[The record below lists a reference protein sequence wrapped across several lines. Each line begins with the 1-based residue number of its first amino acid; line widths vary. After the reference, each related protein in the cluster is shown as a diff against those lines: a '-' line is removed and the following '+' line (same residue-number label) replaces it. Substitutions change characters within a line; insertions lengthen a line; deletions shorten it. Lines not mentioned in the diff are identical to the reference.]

1 MKIRLAGIAN
11 DSIVDGPGIRYTIFV
26 QGCPHKCEGCHNQH
40 THDYNGGF
48 IKDINDLLQEIK
60 ANPLLCGV
68 TFSGGEPFCQAKE
81 LAYLGEKIKQNDLDI
96 ITYTGY
102 TFEELIEK
110 SNNDNCYKDLLKIT
124 DYLIDGKFDITKKDY
139 TLKFKGSS
147 NQRVIDCKK
156 SLELGKV
163 IETDL

>member
-1 MKIRLAGIAN
+1 MLYEVI
-11 DSIVDGPGIRYTIFV
+11 T
-26 QGCPHKCEGCHNQH
+26 
-40 THDYNGGF
+40 
-48 IKDINDLLQEIK
+48 
-60 ANPLLCGV
+60 
-68 TFSGGEPFCQAKE
+68 
-81 LAYLGEKIKQNDLDI
+81 I

-110 SNNDNCYKDLLKIT
+110 ADDENFYIDLLKIT

>member
-26 QGCPHKCEGCHNQH
+26 QGCPHKCKGCHNQH

-48 IKDINDLLQEIK
+48 VKDINDLLKEIK

-96 ITYTGY
+96 VITSYSIHYTKLY
-102 TFEELIEK
+102 EQIINIFNKSTVIIVCVLIV
-110 SNNDNCYKDLLKIT
+110 T
-124 DYLIDGKFDITKKDY
+124 
-139 TLKFKGSS
+139 TLAFMWTAF
-147 NQRVIDCKK
+147 V
-156 SLELGKV
+156 
-163 IETDL
+163 